1 MVVGFTHEVM
11 ASSYE
16 KLELRRTRKAHMHME
31 RCVICVHGM
40 ESRRSDWVAGCISD
54 PAHREPSPRAKLE
67 PLPLAITRSPPCPV
81 NPQ

>member
-16 KLELRRTRKAHMHME
+16 EPELRKDKKGSHAYGTLGEWVKPGHR
-31 RCVICVHGM
+31 
-40 ESRRSDWVAGCISD
+40 DWAAGCISD